1 MGGAGCGFPLF
12 LKVIVAGL
20 ILAAGLGS
28 IFSLTGASMGTQTEG
43 ANRIVAAWLA
53 DGLLGMVMTEG
64 PAQYARR
71 NADEGVFDAPFSDY
85 EYEIRIL
92 DQGERDP
99 FQVTA
104 TVRWGP
110 GPTDLVRVQTFVA
123 TRRDPLWL
131 ETYIDFWD
139 ELEEP
144 REPFLEVDREDRWYG
159 SDDDEDGSG
168 TGETGTTPGGAG

>member
-1 MGGAGCGFPLF
+1 MKRPGVALVE
-12 LKVIVAGL
+12 VIVAGL

-28 IFSLTGASMGTQTEG
+28 IFSLTGVSMGTQTEG

-71 NADEGVFDAPFSDY
+71 NADEGVFDSPFSAY

-110 GPTDLVRVQTFVA
+110 GPTDLVRVQTLVA
-123 TRRDPLWL
+123 SRRDPLWL
-131 ETYIDFWD
+131 ETYIDYWD

-159 SDDDEDGSG
+159 SEEEEGASG
-168 TGETGTTPGGAG
+168 TGETSGTPGGAG